1 MANFVDKH
9 EVFLPKNIKAQLNFI
24 EKGLIS
30 HKINEILYFI
40 YQYNDV
46 DKAFYDNIDEV
57 IMEFNPIL
65 RDEFPSVRMIIRFID
80 NKSEILSID
89 YYFLIESEQ
98 ELEHLYCLSR
108 SHYLNIIFNNLDTS
122 NCYKFALN
130 KDESQRIE
138 NIIEEIKT

>member
-9 EVFLPKNIKAQLNFI
+9 EVFLPKNINAELNFI

-30 HKINEILYFI
+30 HKIDEILYFI
-40 YQYNDV
+40 YRYNDV

-89 YYFLIESEQ
+89 YYFSIESEQ

-108 SHYLNIIFNNLDTS
+108 SRYLNIIFNNSDTS
-122 NCYKFALN
+122 DCYKFALN
-130 KDESQRIE
+130 KDESQRIN
-138 NIIEEIKT
+138 NIIEEIET